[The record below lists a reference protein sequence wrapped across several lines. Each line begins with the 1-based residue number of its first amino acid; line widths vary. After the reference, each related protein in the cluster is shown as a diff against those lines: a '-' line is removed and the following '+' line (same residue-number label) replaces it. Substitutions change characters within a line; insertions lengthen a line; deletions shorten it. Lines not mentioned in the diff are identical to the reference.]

1 MKKKFNMPV
10 LSINKF
16 DAEDIVTGS
25 GTDNLSLM
33 TDKMKEEGISV
44 KSFSLKGVFDAVL

>member
-25 GTDNLSLM
+25 GADNLSLM
-33 TDKMKEEGISV
+33 KNNMESEGIKV
-44 KSFSLKGVFDAVL
+44 KSFSLEGLFDS